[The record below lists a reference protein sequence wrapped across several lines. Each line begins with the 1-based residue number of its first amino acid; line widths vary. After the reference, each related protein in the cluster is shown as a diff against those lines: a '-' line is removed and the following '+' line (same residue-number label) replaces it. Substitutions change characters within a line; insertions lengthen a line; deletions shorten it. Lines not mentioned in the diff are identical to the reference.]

1 MTSRDQRRA
10 WILTQLLVGEVTI
23 TQAGALLGLSERQV
37 WRLRRGFERDG
48 PAALVHGNR
57 GRPSSRRLPDG
68 LRARIIELARTT
80 YEGANDSH
88 LAELLAEHEAI
99 EISRASLQR
108 LLRNAG
114 LASPRRR
121 RSPRHRSRR
130 ERMPQAGLLL
140 QTDGSR
146 HDWLEGRG
154 PRLTLVGA
162 IDDATGRMT
171 AATFREQEDVAGY
184 LIVLRETVRRHGV
197 PLAVYRDRHTLF
209 ETPKSSLQTLE
220 EQLADT
226 RTPTQLGRA
235 LAELGI
241 TSIAA
246 RSPQAKGRI
255 ERAWGTFQDRLVTEL
270 RLAGTVDRAGAEA
283 VLVKFLPKFN
293 RRFVVPAANPEPAW
307 RPLPTG
313 LRLDRVCCLK
323 YRRVVA
329 NDHTVRV
336 GATILQLPPGPVGG
350 VMPASASS
358 CTCASTVDLLSGMAS
373 ASCSPRQH
381 RPIRSNCARS
391 MPQGSRQ
398 AAWFPARHA
407 RSVPKRITRGAGCGL
422 TASYANSDCQDR
434 GAGELTES
442 LSIDTLV
449 IETPRATGRAVD
461 RGVTVSDDGC
471 LRDRQADQ
479 RS

>member
-1 MTSRDQRRA
+1 MVITNAMTVEVTTGLARIRRFIDRTSGGFAESCFGCSCADDTAPVNRPSGLLLLLNESVSANCSVNLSVSRDGGDDHDDEQGSTA
-10 WILTQLLVGEVTI
+10 GMDPHQLLVGEVTI

-37 WRLRRGFERDG
+37 WHLRCGFERDG

-57 GRPSSRRLPDG
+57 GRPSSRRLPDR

-80 YEGANDSH
+80 YEGADDSH

-162 IDDATGRMT
+162 IDDATGRTT

-220 EQLADT
+220 EQLADR
-226 RTPTQLGRA
+226 RTPTQLGRD

-270 RLAGTVDRAGAEA
+270 RPAGTVDRAGAEA
-283 VLVKFLPKFN
+283 VLVKFLPKFD

-313 LRLDRVCCLK
+313 LRLDRVCCFK

-329 NDHTVRV
+329 NET
-336 GATILQLPPGPVGG
+336 
-350 VMPASASS
+350 SS
-358 CTCASTVDLLSGMAS
+358 LDKVTEHR
-373 ASCSPRQH
+373 RQPWH
-381 RPIRSNCARS
+381 R
-391 MPQGSRQ
+391 
-398 AAWFPARHA
+398 
-407 RSVPKRITRGAGCGL
+407 L
-422 TASYANSDCQDR
+422 TALAWVSMLSDSVSSP
-434 GAGELTES
+434 A
-442 LSIDTLV
+442 
-449 IETPRATGRAVD
+449 PRI
-461 RGVTVSDDGC
+461 
-471 LRDRQADQ
+471 
-479 RS
+479 

>member
-1 MTSRDQRRA
+1 MRETITMTSRDQRRA
-10 WILTQLLVGEVTI
+10 WVLTKLLVGEVT
-23 TQAGALLGLSERQV
+23 TTETAALLGLSERQV
-37 WRLRRGFERDG
+37 WRLRRAFERDG

-57 GRPSSRRLPDG
+57 GRPSSRRLAEPVRD
-68 LRARIIELARTT
+68 RIIELARTT
-80 YEGANDSH
+80 YDGANDTH
-88 LAELLAEHEAI
+88 LAELLAEHDRI
-99 EISRASLQR
+99 EIGRSSLQR
-108 LLRNAG
+108 LLRAAG

-121 RSPRHRSRR
+121 RPPRHRSRR
-130 ERMPQAGLLL
+130 DRMPQEGLLL

-171 AATFREQEDVAGY
+171 AATFRDQEDVAGY
-184 LIVLRETVRRHGV
+184 LTVVRETVRRYGI
-197 PLAVYRDRHTLF
+197 PLAIYRDRHTLF
-209 ETPKSSLQTLE
+209 ETPRSSLQTLE

-270 RLAGTVDRAGAEA
+270 RLAGTVDRAGAER
-283 VLVKFLPKFN
+283 VLAAFLPKFN

-307 RPLPTG
+307 RRLPAG
-313 LRLDRVCCLK
+313 LRLDRICCLK

-336 GATILQLPPGPVGG
+336 GSTILQLPPGPGRRGYAGRRVELHLRLDGRLVVWDG
-350 VMPASASS
+350 ERELLATPA
-358 CTCASTVDLLSGMAS
+358 
-373 ASCSPRQH
+373 
-381 RPIRSNCARS
+381 
-391 MPQGSRQ
+391 
-398 AAWFPARHA
+398 PADPVQLRA
-407 RSVPKRITRGAGCGL
+407 L
-422 TASYANSDCQDR
+422 TAARVEVGTAPPSAAHHEAPPDGHPWRQVPINSKLYQR
-434 GAGELTES
+434 RLTES
-442 LSIDTLV
+442 QN
-449 IETPRATGRAVD
+449 R
-461 RGVTVSDDGC
+461 
-471 LRDRQADQ
+471 
-479 RS
+479 

>member
-1 MTSRDQRRA
+1 MRETITMTSRDQRRA
-10 WILTQLLVGEVTI
+10 WILTKLLVGEVT
-23 TQAGALLGLSERQV
+23 TAEAAALLGLSERQA
-37 WRLRRGFERDG
+37 WRLRRAFERDG

-57 GRPSSRRLPDG
+57 GRPSSRRLAEPV
-68 LRARIIELARTT
+68 RARIVELARTR
-80 YEGANDSH
+80 YDGANDSH
-88 LAELLAEHEAI
+88 LAELLAEHEGI
-99 EISRASLQR
+99 EIGRSSLQR
-108 LLRNAG
+108 LLRGAG

-121 RSPRHRSRR
+121 RPARHRSRR
-130 ERMPQAGLLL
+130 DRMPQEGLLL

-171 AATFREQEDVAGY
+171 AATFRDQEDVAGY
-184 LIVLRETVRRHGV
+184 LVVLRETVRRHGI
-197 PLAVYRDRHTLF
+197 PLAIYRDRHTLF

-270 RLAGTVDRAGAEA
+270 RLAGTVDRDGAER
-283 VLVKFLPKFN
+283 VLARFLPKFN
-293 RRFVVPAANPEPAW
+293 RRFVVPAANPELAW
-307 RPLPTG
+307 RPLPSG
-313 LRLDRVCCLK
+313 LRLDRICCLK

-336 GATILQLPPGPVGG
+336 GSTILQLPPGPGRRGYAGRRVELHLRLDGRLVVWDGERELLATPAPADPVQLRALSAARVDVGTA
-350 VMPASASS
+350 PPSA
-358 CTCASTVDLLSGMAS
+358 AHHEAPPDEHPWRRV
-373 ASCSPRQH
+373 
-381 RPIRSNCARS
+381 PI
-391 MPQGSRQ
+391 
-398 AAWFPARHA
+398 
-407 RSVPKRITRGAGCGL
+407 
-422 TASYANSDCQDR
+422 NSKLYQR
-434 GAGELTES
+434 RLTES
-442 LSIDTLV
+442 QN
-449 IETPRATGRAVD
+449 R
-461 RGVTVSDDGC
+461 
-471 LRDRQADQ
+471 
-479 RS
+479 